1 MKRTIGKNRVLT
13 CCLMLTAVLVLGIIQ
28 WSLLPILIQN
38 EPLTGQAVLEVS
50 ASHTSKFAA
59 PFKALFG
66 DSLKPRLSQS
76 RVSAPRPTR
85 TFFHQPEER
94 VSARDDVFFS
104 DRHLRAPPSA

>member
-1 MKRTIGKNRVLT
+1 MKRPIAKNRVLA

-28 WSLLPILIQN
+28 WSFLPLLIQSG
-38 EPLTGQAVLEVS
+38 PISGHAVLEVS

-66 DSLKPRLSQS
+66 DCLKPRPPQS
-76 RVSAPRPTR
+76 RVAAPRITQIYL
-85 TFFHQPEER
+85 HHPEER

-104 DRHLRAPPSA
+104 DRQLRAPPSA